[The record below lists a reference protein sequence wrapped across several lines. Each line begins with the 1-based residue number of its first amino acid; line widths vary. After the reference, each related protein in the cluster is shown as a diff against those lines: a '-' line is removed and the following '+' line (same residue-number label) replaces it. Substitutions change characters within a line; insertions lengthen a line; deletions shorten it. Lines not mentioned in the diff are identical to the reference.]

1 MLNTAAN
8 ARGTRRVMQNIDFRL
23 RLVSLILLVIV
34 MSTGYRAEAAD
45 TPQGPVYLVPTG
57 EERDYAR
64 QDNNRVRVNKIEE
77 KVQEA
82 AIEAGREFGPPRS
95 TVNPNVRAEEPQGG
109 NWLFQQVLGFVS
121 DFVTKILRWLF
132 DILAAHALALVHN
145 PNVSSPYDK
154 DLIIGTNEHAKY
166 DLLTLPLKKA
176 VTKGFVVMRA
186 VAINLL
192 LLLFILTIWKY
203 FIEAAWKNAQELMGV
218 VARLIATAALIV
230 FWPVISYH
238 YVQISNEMIDYVFR
252 SISFND
258 LALALDTASRAASGG
273 AILYVFGTAFS
284 FGVGAILGKFL
295 AFFFFFPAIYQ
306 LVHLIVLKAIQ
317 TAIMLAQYMF
327 APMFLIFMATP
338 DTEKIAIGFIKSCL
352 EVSLWT
358 FAWAG
363 LFRLAV
369 MILAYAPRDYFWGT
383 FIMLLGIF
391 QIMLQ
396 VPDFIAHAQIGHS
409 SALLTPL
416 AALRGAEALM
426 SSLKGGVAKFRDFW
440 NGKGRDEPNTDA
452 GNLTGA
458 FSRRNALA
466 ASGDGID

>member
-145 PNVSSPYDK
+145 PNVASPYDK

-203 FIEAAWKNAQELMGV
+203 FIEAAWKNAQEEAKL
-218 VARLIATAALIV
+218 
-230 FWPVISYH
+230 
-238 YVQISNEMIDYVFR
+238 
-252 SISFND
+252 
-258 LALALDTASRAASGG
+258 
-273 AILYVFGTAFS
+273 
-284 FGVGAILGKFL
+284 
-295 AFFFFFPAIYQ
+295 
-306 LVHLIVLKAIQ
+306 
-317 TAIMLAQYMF
+317 
-327 APMFLIFMATP
+327 
-338 DTEKIAIGFIKSCL
+338 
-352 EVSLWT
+352 
-358 FAWAG
+358 
-363 LFRLAV
+363 
-369 MILAYAPRDYFWGT
+369 
-383 FIMLLGIF
+383 LLG
-391 QIMLQ
+391 
-396 VPDFIAHAQIGHS
+396 
-409 SALLTPL
+409 
-416 AALRGAEALM
+416 
-426 SSLKGGVAKFRDFW
+426 
-440 NGKGRDEPNTDA
+440 DA
-452 GNLTGA
+452 GMQ
-458 FSRRNALA
+458 ALQRFA
-466 ASGDGID
+466 REHGFGQ